1 MEGVR
6 PAGTHGNRRAEART
20 PNHLTGC
27 DWWVRLVGAIGGCD
41 WWVRGGSVGGGR
53 IGERNWG
60 GSDFG
65 IGLIFG
71 LVEFGGEHGDEARN
85 FDKGI
90 LCFF

>member
-1 MEGVR
+1 MDGVR
-6 PAGTHGNRRAEART
+6 PQGTHGNRRAEART
-20 PNHLTGC
+20 PNHLTVC
-27 DWWVRLVGAIGGCD
+27 DWWVRLVGAWGKC
-41 WWVRGGSVGGGR
+41 WGGR

-65 IGLIFG
+65 IGLVFG

>member
-1 MEGVR
+1 MDGVR
-6 PAGTHGNRRAEART
+6 PQGTHGNRRAEART

-27 DWWVRLVGAIGGCD
+27 DWWVRGGKCWGAGL
-41 WWVRGGSVGGGR
+41 GSG
-53 IGERNWG
+53 IGERNRR

-65 IGLIFG
+65 VGLVFG
-71 LVEFGGEHGDEARN
+71 FVEFGGEHGYEARD